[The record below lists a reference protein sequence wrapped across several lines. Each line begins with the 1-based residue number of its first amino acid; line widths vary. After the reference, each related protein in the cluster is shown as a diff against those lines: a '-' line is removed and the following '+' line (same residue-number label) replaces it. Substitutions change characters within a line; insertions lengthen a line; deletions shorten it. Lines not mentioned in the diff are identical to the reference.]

1 MRIQS
6 GGAPPQ
12 SKAQACN
19 ARFEDGHV
27 LEYGSVLPL
36 LCKLG
41 LWDRIFQ
48 NQDPQSVMLPSAVA
62 RLETYS
68 SDGGKSTGL
77 GVASDTVTRRFCC
90 SPTLMRPL
98 ADLFP
103 RS

>member
-41 LWDRIFQ
+41 LWDRIFP
-48 NQDPQSVMLPSAVA
+48 NQDPQTVMQPSAVA
-62 RLETYS
+62 RLETNA
-68 SDGGKSTGL
+68 SDAGKSTGL
-77 GVASDTVTRRFCC
+77 GLDWDPVTRRFCC
-90 SPTLMRPL
+90 SPKLM
-98 ADLFP
+98 
-103 RS
+103 